1 VMRASDPLVGAG
13 RAASL
18 CPARRTPVSTLMIVQ
33 FKPSAFRQTRWYE
46 YLVRFALGGTMTVVA
61 GLIAARFG
69 PVIAACFS
77 PFPRA
82 RH

>member
-1 VMRASDPLVGAG
+1 
-13 RAASL
+13 
-18 CPARRTPVSTLMIVQ
+18 MIVQ